1 LLDQRGCGQ
10 SRPNANTTNNT
21 TWHLVADI
29 EALRENLRIL
39 KWHMVFGGSWGSTLA
54 LAYAQTH
61 PQSVGSL
68 VLRGIFAVRKLELDW
83 MNHPGGASMIF
94 PDRWEAFINFLPEEE
109 RSDHIANYHKRLMS
123 SDTSISHPAA
133 TAWNSWEISI
143 SKLYPDP
150 EELKKLEDPAYLLAH
165 ARIEVH
171 YVTNGAWL
179 EEGQLLKKENIDRI
193 RHIPTS
199 IVQGRYDVVCPPV
212 TAWELKKVFPESK
225 LYFVPDAG
233 HSVIEPGTRKRLT
246 EVCDAYASLE
256 V

>member
-1 LLDQRGCGQ
+1 
-10 SRPNANTTNNT
+10 
-21 TWHLVADI
+21 
-29 EALRENLRIL
+29 
-39 KWHMVFGGSWGSTLA
+39 
-54 LAYAQTH
+54 
-61 PQSVGSL
+61 
-68 VLRGIFAVRKLELDW
+68 
-83 MNHPGGASMIF
+83 
-94 PDRWEAFINFLPEEE
+94 
-109 RSDHIANYHKRLMS
+109 
-123 SDTSISHPAA
+123 
-133 TAWNSWEISI
+133 
-143 SKLYPDP
+143 
-150 EELKKLEDPAYLLAH
+150 
-165 ARIEVH
+165 VH